1 MALFPLESNPEVMTK
16 FLHKLGVSDKWNLV
30 DVFSLESDAL
40 DWIPRP
46 AVAFILLFPC
56 SDKFY
61 EHAEQQKSDIEK
73 HEQIIVPDLY
83 YMKQYV
89 SNACGTIALI
99 HAVANNA
106 ERIDLQDGIF
116 KQILNDSK
124 ELSPEERGKLLLEL
138 PKNPHVMEMITAHQ
152 ELALE
157 GQTELNP
164 DEKVNHH
171 FVAFV
176 EKDGYLYELDGRKE
190 FPINHGKTLSETFVQ
205 DVAKVCKE
213 FMARDS
219 EDVNFTVMALTA
231 VDN

>member
-16 FLHKLGVSDKWNLV
+16 FLHKLGVSEEWHLA
-30 DVFSLESDAL
+30 DVLSFEDDCL

-46 AVAFILLFPC
+46 AAAFILLFPC

-61 EHAEQQKSDIEK
+61 EHAAQQKKELQD
-73 HEQIIVPDLY
+73 QIIVPDLY

-99 HAVANNA
+99 HSVANNV
-106 ERIDLQDGIF
+106 ERIPLQDGIF
-116 KQILNDSK
+116 KKILDDSK
-124 ELSPEERGKLLLEL
+124 DLDPEERGKLLQDL
-138 PKNPHVMEMITAHQ
+138 PNNPYVMDMINAHQ

-176 EKDGYLYELDGRKE
+176 EKGGYLYELDGRKE
-190 FPINHGKTLSETFVQ
+190 FPVNHGKTTRQTFVN
-205 DVAKVCKE
+205 DAAKVCKD
-213 FMARDS
+213 FIARDH
-219 EDVNFTVMALTA
+219 EDVNFTAMVLTSS
-231 VDN
+231 VE

>member
-1 MALFPLESNPEVMTK
+1 MSLFPLESNPEVMTK
-16 FLHKLGVSDKWNLV
+16 FLHKLGVSDNWNLV
-30 DVFSLESDAL
+30 DVFSLENDAL

-61 EHAEQQKSDIEK
+61 EHAAQQKSEIEQQ
-73 HEQIIVPDLY
+73 EQVIVPDLY

-99 HAVANNA
+99 HAVANNE
-106 ERIDLQDGIF
+106 ERIDLKDGIF
-116 KQILNDSK
+116 KKILDESK
-124 ELSPEERGKLLLEL
+124 GLSPEERGKLLLEL
-138 PKNPHVMEMITAHQ
+138 PKNPHIMDMITAHQ

-171 FVAFV
+171 FVAFI
-176 EKDGYLYELDGRKE
+176 EKGGYLYELDGRKE
-190 FPINHGKTLSETFVQ
+190 FPINHGKTTSDTFVQ

-213 FMARDS
+213 FIARDS

-231 VDN
+231 ADN